1 MLRRTVPA
9 LSLSPVG
16 LARGDPEHAE
26 GSKGRRLVFAAAA
39 VASAL
44 VATLPI
50 ETVDAARPL
59 AEQVVIRRDTFG
71 IPHILAETEAAA
83 GFGFGYAQAED
94 HAAEMGARFLAARGE
109 AARHL
114 GPPALDA
121 DLAARR
127 MDNLGEARRALPT
140 LDRTFRDVL
149 DGFAQGYDLYV
160 RQHRDALPPWVPE
173 ITAADALAQTRAGAA
188 TAAASPA
195 IVRALQRKYPE
206 TATAPSSSTLPVSAL
221 VAADPAAADPAA
233 ADPDGLRDDDG
244 SNAFALAGRKTAS
257 GAPILLANPHLR
269 WPQLYWEAH
278 VTVPG
283 RVDFYGSTLVGFPWL
298 RAGFNDRLGYVQTNN
313 DPDTDDI
320 FALPLDPAR
329 PDHYRFEGKSRPLE
343 RVEVAVEVTQTDG
356 RLTTE
361 RRTYWRSHLGPI
373 VYRTKTT
380 AFAYRS
386 TALDAWRFFEG
397 FWRLTHAR
405 SLKDYLTTL
414 SMRLS
419 PTSNYTY
426 ADADG
431 NILYLW
437 NARIPKRPQDGTN
450 YDLDV
455 PGGTKKYVWTSLHP
469 TRDLPQLLNPAG
481 GYIQNANN
489 PPWFA
494 SRGQRLDPARYPSY
508 FERGELALRP
518 QLAVE
523 MLESR
528 ATFSVDDVKRLKFE
542 TRLLL
547 AERVKPALIAAL
559 DALAAQ
565 AAPAPELVEARRV
578 LEAWDTRAS
587 ARSRGA
593 VLFQRFWETYRA
605 AVPQPFA
612 EPWDVARPFDTPRG
626 IADPAVA
633 LKHLADAVQWTRAT
647 YGAADVAWGDAN
659 RYRFGDLDLPGE
671 GATGALGAYRVQTFD
686 AVAGQAGAG
695 PGATAQ
701 AGAGQAAAAQPGV
714 GQVAAARTGATRI
727 AGWTDRDRELAGFG
741 DAWVLLVHFT
751 RPVQAY
757 SVLAYGQTTN
767 RASPHSRDQ
776 IRIFAGRDLRPAWY
790 SAADIAAHVERE
802 YRPGGR

>member
-1 MLRRTVPA
+1 MPQHAATHSPIPA
-9 LSLSPVG
+9 VVRQGSP
-16 LARGDPEHAE
+16 GDAI
-26 GSKGRRLVFAAAA
+26 RRLVFAAAA

-44 VATLPI
+44 VATPAF
-50 ETVDAARPL
+50 EPVDAARPL
-59 AEQVVIRRDTFG
+59 AEQVTIRRDTFG

-94 HAAEMGARFLAARGE
+94 HAAEMGARFLSARGD

-114 GPPALDA
+114 GPASLDA

-127 MDNLGEARRALPT
+127 MDNLGEARRAIPT
-140 LDRTFRDVL
+140 LDPTFRDVI

-160 RQHRDALPPWVPE
+160 RQHRDTLPPWVPE

-206 TATAPSSSTLPVSAL
+206 AATAPSSMPIAALDTDDPVDAH
-221 VAADPAAADPAA
+221 AGA
-233 ADPDGLRDDDG
+233 DGLRDDDG
-244 SNAFALAGRKTAS
+244 SNAFALSGRKTTS
-257 GAPILLANPHLR
+257 GAPILLANPHLQWR
-269 WPQLYWEAH
+269 QLYWEAH

-320 FALPLDPAR
+320 FALPLDAAT
-329 PDHYRFEGKSRPLE
+329 PDHYRFEGKSRALD
-343 RVEVAVEVTQTDG
+343 RIEVAVEVKQADG

-373 VYRTKTT
+373 VYRNKTT

-405 SLKDYLTTL
+405 SLKDYLKTL

-437 NARIPKRPQDGTN
+437 NARIPKRPQDGTS

-455 PGGTKKYVWTSLHP
+455 PGGTKTYVWSALHP

-489 PPWFA
+489 PPWFP
-494 SRGQRLDPARYPSY
+494 SRSQRLDPARYPSY

-547 AERVKPALIAAL
+547 AERVRPALIAAL
-559 DALAAQ
+559 EAQ
-565 AAPAPELVEARRV
+565 AAPAAPAAALTPPALSPPAPDLAEARRI
-578 LEAWDTRAS
+578 LEAWDGRAS
-587 ARSRGA
+587 ATSRGA

-605 AVPQPFA
+605 AMPQPFA
-612 EPWDVARPFDTPRG
+612 EKWDAARPFDTPRG
-626 IADPAVA
+626 IADPAAA

-647 YGAADVAWGDAN
+647 YGAADVAWGDVN
-659 RYRFGDLDLPGE
+659 RYRFGDLSLPGE
-671 GATGALGAYRVQTFD
+671 GTTGALGAYRVQTFD
-686 AVAGQAGAG
+686 AAGGA
-695 PGATAQ
+695 AQ
-701 AGAGQAAAAQPGV
+701 AGQAAG
-714 GQVAAARTGATRI
+714 ARAGATRI
-727 AGWTDRDRELAGFG
+727 AGWADADRQLAGFG

-751 RPVQAY
+751 RPVQAH
-757 SVLAYGQTTN
+757 SVLAYGQTTE

-776 IRIFAGRDLRPAWY
+776 IRIFAGRDLRPAWH
-790 SAADIAAHVERE
+790 SAADIAAHLERE
-802 YRPGGR
+802 YRPGQR

>member
-1 MLRRTVPA
+1 M
-9 LSLSPVG
+9 S
-16 LARGDPEHAE
+16 D
-26 GSKGRRLVFAAAA
+26 
-39 VASAL
+39 L
-44 VATLPI
+44 VA
-50 ETVDAARPL
+50 DN
-59 AEQVVIRRDTFG
+59 
-71 IPHILAETEAAA
+71 
-83 GFGFGYAQAED
+83 
-94 HAAEMGARFLAARGE
+94 
-109 AARHL
+109 
-114 GPPALDA
+114 PAPD
-121 DLAARR
+121 
-127 MDNLGEARRALPT
+127 
-140 LDRTFRDVL
+140 
-149 DGFAQGYDLYV
+149 
-160 RQHRDALPPWVPE
+160 
-173 ITAADALAQTRAGAA
+173 
-188 TAAASPA
+188 
-195 IVRALQRKYPE
+195 
-206 TATAPSSSTLPVSAL
+206 
-221 VAADPAAADPAA
+221 
-233 ADPDGLRDDDG
+233 DGLRDDDG
-244 SNAFALAGRKTAS
+244 SNAFALSGRKTTS
-257 GAPILLANPHLR
+257 GVPILLANPHLR
-269 WPQLYWEAH
+269 WGQLYWEAH

-320 FALPLDPAR
+320 FALPLDGAQ
-329 PDHYRFEGKSRPLE
+329 PDYYRFEGRSRPLD
-343 RVEVAVEVTQTDG
+343 RIDVAVEVKQADATV
-356 RLTTE
+356 TTE

-373 VYRTKTT
+373 VYRNKTT

-405 SLKDYLTTL
+405 SLKDYLQTL

-437 NARIPKRPQDGTN
+437 NARIPKRPQDGTT

-455 PGGTKKYVWTSLHP
+455 PGDTAKYVWTSLHP

-481 GYIQNANN
+481 GYIQNCNN
-489 PPWFA
+489 PPWFV
-494 SRGQRLDPARYPSY
+494 SRSQRLDPARYPSY

-528 ATFSVDDVKRLKFE
+528 AAFSVDDVKRLKFE

-547 AERVKPALIAAL
+547 AERVRPALIAAV
-559 DALAAQ
+559 AAQ
-565 AAPAPELVEARRV
+565 ATLSPDLAEARRV
-578 LEAWDTRAS
+578 LEAWDARAS
-587 ARSRGA
+587 AASRGA

-612 EPWDVARPFDTPRG
+612 EKWDAARPFDTPRG
-626 IADPAVA
+626 LADPAAA

-659 RYRFGDLDLPGE
+659 RYRFGDLELPGE
-671 GATGALGAYRVQTFD
+671 GATGQLGAYRVQTFD
-686 AVAGQAGAG
+686 AVAGPAK
-695 PGATAQ
+695 
-701 AGAGQAAAAQPGV
+701 AGQAGRSSAV
-714 GQVAAARTGATRI
+714 RI
-727 AGWTDRDRELAGFG
+727 AGWADADRQLAGFG

-757 SVLAYGQTTN
+757 SVLAYGQTADRT
-767 RASPHSRDQ
+767 SPHSRDQ

-790 SAADIAAHVERE
+790 AAADIAAHLERE
-802 YRPGGR
+802 YRPGRAVRGIAERCGRL